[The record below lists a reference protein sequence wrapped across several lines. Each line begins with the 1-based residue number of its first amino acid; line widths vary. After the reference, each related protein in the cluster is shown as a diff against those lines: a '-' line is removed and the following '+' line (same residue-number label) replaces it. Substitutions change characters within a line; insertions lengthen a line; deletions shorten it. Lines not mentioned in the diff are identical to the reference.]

1 MKNLENIMN
10 TSPFN
15 LNGKVAIVTGA
26 GTGIGQAL
34 ALGLAAAGANIA
46 AIYRSH
52 YDETKSQLS
61 EYPVKSNF
69 YKLDLETASVEEIY
83 KVVAEVVKDFGRLDI
98 LVNNAGTIAIAKAVE
113 YPLEYWESVLR
124 VNLINTF
131 YLCQA
136 SAKYFMENKIKGKI
150 INIASMLS
158 FQGGDLVVAY
168 TASKSGLA
176 GITKTMT
183 NEWAKYGININAIAP
198 GYITTENTRPLW
210 ENPKENDRIINRIPA
225 GRWGQPSDLA
235 GTTVFLASEASDYIN
250 GTIIPVDGG
259 WLAR

>member
-1 MKNLENIMN
+1 MN
-10 TSPFN
+10 DTLFS
-15 LNGKVAIVTGA
+15 LRGKVAIVTGA

-34 ALGLAAAGANIA
+34 ALGLAHAGANVA
-46 AIYRSH
+46 AVYRSH
-52 YDETKSQLS
+52 IDETMQLLNKTKVVS
-61 EYPVKSNF
+61 KAYQC
-69 YKLDLETASVEEIY
+69 DLETASVEDL
-83 KVVAEVVKDFGRLDI
+83 KKLVGQVVTDFNGLDI
-98 LVNNAGTIAIAKAVE
+98 LVNNAGTISIAPAID
-113 YPLEYWESVLR
+113 YPLDYWDSVLK

-136 SAKYFMENKIKGKI
+136 AATHFMNKKIKGKI
-150 INIASMLS
+150 VNIASMLS

-183 NEWAKYGININAIAP
+183 NEWAKFGININAIAP

-210 ENPKENDRIINRIPA
+210 ENPKENKRILGRIPA
-225 GRWGQPSDLA
+225 GRWGQPEDLV
-235 GTTVFLASEASDYIN
+235 GLTVFLATRASDYVN
-250 GTIIPVDGG
+250 GAVIPVDGG